1 MKKILLNHPLFAQM
15 SKHEIDHI
23 LSCMDSRQQ
32 RFAKGSFIFLAEES
46 YPKLGILFSGKAQVI
61 KENIYGDKMIIG
73 TLKLGSLFGE
83 TYACMGLPKIPVS
96 VEAIED
102 CIVLLLDINLM
113 LRTCNKACQFHQ
125 RLISNLLKIIA
136 TKNMILTRK
145 MSYITHKTIRGRLL
159 AFLEDQAERAKSNI
173 FEIPFNRNELADY
186 LCVDRS
192 AMSRELGRMK
202 KEGLLD
208 FDRKTFRL
216 QV

>member
-1 MKKILLNHPLFAQM
+1 MNKILLNYPFAQI
-15 SKHEIDHI
+15 SEHEIDHI
-23 LSCMDSRQQ
+23 FMHGQRQQ
-32 RFAKGSFIFLAEES
+32 NFKGSFLFLADES
-46 YPKLGILFSGKAQVI
+46 YPKLGICCQAGSGNKRKYLEI
-61 KENIYGDKMIIG
+61 DD
-73 TLKLGSLFGE
+73 LDSLGSLFGE

-96 VEAIED
+96 VEAVED

-113 LRTCNKACQFHQ
+113 LRTCDNACQFHQ

-136 TKNMILTRK
+136 TKNMMLNRK

-208 FDRKTFRL
+208 FNRKTFRL